1 MVATLQPTETTAI
14 NTATIEEIA
23 RANLTNT
30 LSWYFSE
37 LSEDDYG
44 ELRKEF
50 ELPFY
55 LDKNGNYKLFNEVVK
70 LQLWYL
76 DKEGLFLVYSPYLNL
91 FSTGK
96 TESESVEC
104 FVDTILHDYQT
115 YLHTPATNLTS
126 DAKELLGKYKKIFG
140 V

>member
-1 MVATLQPTETTAI
+1 MLATLQPTETTAI
-14 NTATIEEIA
+14 NTTTVEEIA
-23 RANLTNT
+23 RANLTST
-30 LSWYFSE
+30 LSWYLSE
-37 LSEDDYG
+37 LSDNDYG

-55 LDKNGNYKLFNEVVK
+55 LDQNRNYKLFNEPVK

-76 DKEGLFLVYSPYLNL
+76 DKEDLFLIYSPYLNL

-96 TESESVEC
+96 TESGSMEC
-104 FVDTILHDYQT
+104 FVETILHDCQT
-115 YLHTPATNLTS
+115 YLDTPVANLTS
-126 DAKELLGKYKKIFG
+126 DAKELLNKYKKIFG

>member
-1 MVATLQPTETTAI
+1 MLATLQPTETTAV
-14 NTATIEEIA
+14 NTTTIEEIA

-37 LSEDDYG
+37 LSGDDYG

-55 LDKNGNYKLFNEVVK
+55 LDQNGNYKLFNEPIK

-76 DKEGLFLVYSPYLNL
+76 DKEDLFLVYSPYINL

-96 TESESVEC
+96 TESESMES
-104 FVDTILHDYQT
+104 FVDTVLHDCQT
-115 YLHTPATNLTS
+115 YLDTSAANLTF
-126 DAKELLGKYKKIFG
+126 DAKELLNKYKKIFG